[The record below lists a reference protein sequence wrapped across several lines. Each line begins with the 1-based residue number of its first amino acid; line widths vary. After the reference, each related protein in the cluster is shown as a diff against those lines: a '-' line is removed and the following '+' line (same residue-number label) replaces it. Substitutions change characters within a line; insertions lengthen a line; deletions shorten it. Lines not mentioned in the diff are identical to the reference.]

1 MRNLKH
7 SPHFLKK
14 KKRNEKK
21 YTFSN
26 KRNLWWS
33 KNIRLADLAE
43 SIQIDDWSVSILYHM
58 VILTENDYLYKTQEH
73 PATIF
78 CKITVR
84 RSKYC
89 LEISKAWEE
98 LKISG

>member
-1 MRNLKH
+1 MEEEYPTGKPR
-7 SPHFLKK
+7 
-14 KKRNEKK
+14 R
-21 YTFSN
+21 
-26 KRNLWWS
+26 
-33 KNIRLADLAE
+33 
-43 SIQIDDWSVSILYHM
+43 SIQIDDWSVSILYYM
-58 VILTENDYLYKTQEH
+58 VILTENDYLYKTQGH

-89 LEISKAWEE
+89 LEISKACEE

>member
-1 MRNLKH
+1 MMRNLKH

-58 VILTENDYLYKTQEH
+58 VILTENDYLYKTQ
-73 PATIF
+73 
-78 CKITVR
+78 
-84 RSKYC
+84 
-89 LEISKAWEE
+89 
-98 LKISG
+98 

>member
-7 SPHFLKK
+7 SPNFLKK
-14 KKRNEKK
+14 KKRKEKK

-26 KRNLWWS
+26 KRFLWWN
-33 KNIRLADLAE
+33 KNGRPRR